1 MWKAST
7 GLQEDT
13 YLLYSKDYT
22 CTLFQKYFSINQCNN
37 FYRII
42 KEEEK
47 WIGAG
52 ITSILW
58 SSLVHF
64 CSFLLTLL
72 TLLLLKIQEEKSLGF
87 KRYLNQQAIILNYLY
102 NYCIYCGFLQIH
114 QGSFDICAP
123 NITYFSE
130 KGQTNESFAITKPQ
144 PEVEQAFIRCNQV
157 DFLYEAS

>member
-1 MWKAST
+1 MNR
-7 GLQEDT
+7 GRYYQ
-13 YLLYSKDYT
+13 Y
-22 CTLFQKYFSINQCNN
+22 NM
-37 FYRII
+37 I
-42 KEEEK
+42 KS
-47 WIGAG
+47 G
-52 ITSILW
+52 SF
-58 SSLVHF
+58 F

-130 KGQTNESFAITKPQ
+130 KGQTNESYAITKPQ
-144 PEVEQAFIRCNQV
+144 PEVEQAFIWCSQV
-157 DFLYEAS
+157 DFLYKASQKNKLTLQNFVYFSILVKHTTQYIIRRSVWPSVK

>member
-1 MWKAST
+1 MWKASI

-52 ITSILW
+52 ITSIIW

-64 CSFLLTLL
+64 FF
-72 TLLLLKIQEEKSLGF
+72 IPF
-87 KRYLNQQAIILNYLY
+87 
-102 NYCIYCGFLQIH
+102 
-114 QGSFDICAP
+114 
-123 NITYFSE
+123 NIAY
-130 KGQTNESFAITKPQ
+130 
-144 PEVEQAFIRCNQV
+144 AFIAENPRREV
-157 DFLYEAS
+157 AWF